1 MTATTVPIAHHR
13 LTPRFAVRATDLG
26 RRCDTFLVVAVASV
40 LANRLFLIVTGY
52 PQLGNG
58 TLHISHAIWGALMLA
73 VSVILAISFLGPFTR
88 TLVAILGGAGFG
100 WFIDELGKFITRQV
114 NYFFKPTIA
123 LIYMTFVALYIVF
136 RSLQRRRYTADEGIL
151 NALEALKAA
160 ALGQLDEPARRAALE
175 LLAAT
180 NPADGFAGEVRAL
193 LEHAPS
199 VPTRLPSRPAR
210 WAASLRRRYLALAQ
224 HPAFVDWI
232 GVLFTL
238 FAVTAVVTVLSLHLD
253 GRGVV
258 GFTEWAGLIS
268 SMVASACLLIGVVML
283 RTRGRLVAYDWF
295 DRGLLISIFVT
306 QIFVFAQEQLRRD
319 RRPRRHARRL
329 DPAPERL
336 RAERDTRCS
345 TRLRR
350 RTRPCR
356 RTSRSSRRR
365 RACGR
370 WRTPR

>member
-1 MTATTVPIAHHR
+1 MTATTVPIARHR

-180 NPADGFAGEVRAL
+180 NPADGFAGELHAL

-199 VPTRLPSRPAR
+199 EPTRLPSRPAR
-210 WAASLRRRYLALAQ
+210 WAASLRARYLALAQ

-232 GVLFTL
+232 GVLFSV

-268 SMVASACLLIGVVML
+268 SMVASACLLIGVVLL

-306 QIFVFAQEQLRRD
+306 QIFVFAEEQLGGTVGLVIMLAVWILLRSAMRAEHE
-319 RRPRRHARRL
+319 RAVL
-329 DPAPERL
+329 DPTPQEDASLPE
-336 RAERDTRCS
+336 A
-345 TRLRR
+345 
-350 RTRPCR
+350 
-356 RTSRSSRRR
+356 
-365 RACGR
+365 
-370 WRTPR
+370 